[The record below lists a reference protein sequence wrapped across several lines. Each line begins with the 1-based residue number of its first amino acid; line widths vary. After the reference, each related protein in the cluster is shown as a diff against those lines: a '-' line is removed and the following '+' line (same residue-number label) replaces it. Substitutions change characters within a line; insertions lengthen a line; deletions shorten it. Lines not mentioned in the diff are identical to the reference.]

1 MISII
6 ITTYGE
12 ARDLKRAVISLQKQ
26 CTEDIEIIVVDDNA
40 PDSAFRTETEHI
52 MGCFSDNRIVY
63 IKHDKNKNGAAARN
77 TGLKAA
83 KGEFI
88 AFLDNDD
95 FYLSD
100 RIQNAQTFL
109 LQNPSF
115 DGVCCQILLV
125 SNGIPLKI
133 HRIIQNDQFYSAFLN
148 NINVLG
154 TGSNIFLRK
163 SVLDDVKGFDERF
176 HRFQDV
182 EFMMRVAK
190 NHSIGVIDSV
200 DIVKMNSGLHS
211 IGFKKLDTAT
221 NLFLEKF
228 RSDIDALSNDNRKAF
243 YDARYTQLLTAAFNS
258 GTEEEIGIAK
268 QLVESIRP
276 LSGSENSIEANLKA
290 YRKKRMTKEKMLN
303 SRFFCRMNALV
314 KSGRTKQIYN
324 ELTPAQAKEVRSFLK
339 IK

>member
-1 MISII
+1 
-6 ITTYGE
+6 
-12 ARDLKRAVISLQKQ
+12 
-26 CTEDIEIIVVDDNA
+26 
-40 PDSAFRTETEHI
+40 
-52 MGCFSDNRIVY
+52 
-63 IKHDKNKNGAAARN
+63 
-77 TGLKAA
+77 
-83 KGEFI
+83 
-88 AFLDNDD
+88 
-95 FYLSD
+95 
-100 RIQNAQTFL
+100 
-109 LQNPSF
+109 
-115 DGVCCQILLV
+115 
-125 SNGIPLKI
+125 
-133 HRIIQNDQFYSAFLN
+133 
-148 NINVLG
+148 
-154 TGSNIFLRK
+154 
-163 SVLDDVKGFDERF
+163 
-176 HRFQDV
+176 
-182 EFMMRVAK
+182 MMRVAK

>member
-12 ARDLKRAVISLQKQ
+12 ARVLKRAVLSLQKQ
-26 CTEDIEIIVVDDNA
+26 RTEDIEIIVVDDND
-40 PDSAFRTETEHI
+40 PDSAFRTETEQI
-52 MGCFSDNRIVY
+52 MDCFSDNRIVY
-63 IKHDKNKNGAAARN
+63 IKHEKNKNGAAARN

-100 RIQNAQTFL
+100 RIQNAQAFL
-109 LQNPSF
+109 QQNPSF
-115 DGVCCQILLV
+115 DGVCCQVLLV
-125 SNGIPLKI
+125 SNGLSLRI
-133 HRIIQNDQFYSAFLN
+133 HRIFQNNHFYSALIN
-148 NINVLG
+148 NINMLG

-190 NHSIGVIDSV
+190 NHPIGVIDSV
-200 DIVKMNSGLHS
+200 DIVKVNSGLHS

-221 NLFLEKF
+221 KLFLEKF
-228 RSDIDALSNDNRKAF
+228 RSDIDTLTDEHRNAF
-243 YDARYTQLLTAAFNS
+243 YDAIYTQLLMAAFSS
-258 GTEEEIGIAK
+258 GTEEDIGIAK

-276 LSGSENSIEANLKA
+276 LSDSERSIEENLKD
-290 YRKKRMTKEKMLN
+290 YRKKRKTKEKMLN
-303 SRFFCRMNALV
+303 SSFFCRMNALV

-324 ELTPAQAKEVRSFLK
+324 ELTPAQEKEVRSFLK